1 MNNRSSTCISKSNF
15 QLNKDIKTNNLKK
28 NLNKLLN
35 APRLNVKKC
44 NITNLD
50 ETNLF
55 NNEFNH
61 ILDYNN
67 SLNQA
72 YIDNQLLINNNS
84 NLECLDEY
92 QSLEQDEPIFNI
104 NSSINNVFTELNNS
118 INKSNNYNTNKS
130 KKLNNYWI
138 LKINKSSN
146 SNNKSNNKLKYSK
159 NNLR

>member
-146 SNNKSNNKLKYSK
+146 SNNKSNNKLEYSK

>member
-118 INKSNNYNTNKS
+118 INKTNNYNTNKS